1 MISNNIVKLIN
12 SLRIKKHRDKN
23 RLFIIE
29 GDKLIKEFLE
39 LNAGVN
45 MVAGEAEWLSQLP
58 DYLLERAEQVV
69 KVTSAELKKI
79 SSLQTPNK
87 ALAIVHMRSNKL
99 KPENLKENLSIV
111 LDYIQDP
118 GNLGTIIRLAAW
130 FGIKNIVCS
139 LNSVDLYNPK
149 VVQSTMGA
157 LLHVDIYYTDLD
169 KLLPVAAKMNLPVF
183 ATTLDGDSIYK
194 SSATDKGLI
203 LFGNESAGLPVG
215 LVRYADCKITIPPFG
230 NSGFGL
236 DSLNVATTVAV
247 VLSEFK
253 RSGQ

>member
-1 MISNNIVKLIN
+1 MISSNTIKLIN
-12 SLRIKKHRDKN
+12 SLRIKKYRDKN

-29 GDKLIKEFLE
+29 GDKLVKEFLE

-45 MVAGEAEWLSQLP
+45 LVAGETEWLSQLP
-58 DYLLERAEQVV
+58 DYLLERAEQVIEV
-69 KVTSAELKKI
+69 SSAELKKI

-99 KPENLKENLSIV
+99 KHESLKESLSIV

-169 KLLPVAAKMNLPVF
+169 KLLPVAAEMGLPVF

-194 SSATDKGLI
+194 SSATGKGLI
-203 LFGNESAGLPVG
+203 LFGNESAGLPAG
-215 LVRYADCKITIPPFG
+215 LLRYAGRKITIPSFG

-236 DSLNVATTVAV
+236 DSLNIASTVAV

-253 RSGQ
+253 RSG